1 MPQLSHALDPHVA
14 SFRISSL
21 MHVRRPFDCIEA
33 ALVRTYGDGMKKC
46 GSGANL
52 PSQMPRAYGHI
63 FPCARTHGKW
73 LDTPRGG
80 GASRSRD
87 HRQKEE
93 KPPCR
98 AQMEDKATL
107 LRQRPPKNSRPS
119 PSRRRRCW
127 RRVRGGGITSV
138 CEERRGGAGGRAE
151 GARRHDAE
159 RSNKQ
164 ATTSERASER
174 ASEQASDRARDGS

>member
-1 MPQLSHALDPHVA
+1 MSHALDPHVA

-73 LDTPRGG
+73 LMMSLTGSCNHCG
-80 GASRSRD
+80 LNNSSSMFRS
-87 HRQKEE
+87 
-93 KPPCR
+93 
-98 AQMEDKATL
+98 L
-107 LRQRPPKNSRPS
+107 GSWRP
-119 PSRRRRCW
+119 
-127 RRVRGGGITSV
+127 
-138 CEERRGGAGGRAE
+138 
-151 GARRHDAE
+151 
-159 RSNKQ
+159 
-164 ATTSERASER
+164 
-174 ASEQASDRARDGS
+174 